1 MDIEKFKNIAVIAL
15 TALMLYGLLIINLF
29 KPASEVSYSE
39 RRKLAQFPEL
49 SAESIWSADFF
60 EGFDSYAVDQTA
72 FREDFRSL
80 KAFVDIN
87 VLRRSDNNG
96 IFIVGDMIFKMEYPL
111 NEKSVIY
118 LCDRINYVYD
128 KYLNGAMNV
137 RYTMVPDKNYY
148 IENPANLVLD
158 YHKME
163 DIIRANIGGNIE
175 YLDLKSGL
183 TLDDYYLTDAH
194 WRQEKLEDVV
204 KLIADGYGADIEE
217 DGYTQESFSPFY
229 GVYYGQAALN
239 VQPDEIIYL
248 TNPAIENAVVTNVER
263 PGETLGVYDRTELG
277 GMDSYNLFMEGPSA
291 VVTAENPLNTS
302 GRELIIFRDSYASSL
317 SPLLLDGYERITLID
332 LRYIHPDLI
341 GDYVSFD
348 SQDVLFMYSA
358 TLFNNSGSIK

>member
-1 MDIEKFKNIAVIAL
+1 MDSEKIKNIAVIAL
-15 TALMLYGLLIINLF
+15 TALTLYGLLIINLF
-29 KPASEVSYSE
+29 KPAAEVSYSE

-49 SAESIWSADFF
+49 TAEAIWSADFF
-60 EGFDSYAVDQTA
+60 EGFDSYTVDQTA

-87 VLRRSDNNG
+87 VLRKSDNNG
-96 IFIVGDMIFKMEYPL
+96 IFIVGDMIFKTEYPL
-111 NEKSVIY
+111 NEQSVAH
-118 LCDRINYVYD
+118 LCDRINYVYE

-148 IENPANLVLD
+148 IENPSHLVMD
-158 YHKME
+158 YHQME
-163 DIIRANIGGNIE
+163 DIIRANVNGGIE
-175 YLDLKSGL
+175 YLDLKGSL

-204 KLIADGYGADIEE
+204 KLITDCYGADIAAG
-217 DGYTQESFSPFY
+217 GYTSESFSPFY

-239 VQPDEIIYL
+239 VQPDEIVYL
-248 TNPAIENAVVTNVER
+248 TNPAIENAVVTNIER

-291 VVTAENPLNTS
+291 VVTAVNPLNAN

-317 SPLLLDGYERITLID
+317 SPLLLEGYERITLVD
-332 LRYIHPDLI
+332 LRYIQPDLI
-341 GDYVSFD
+341 GDYVSFND
-348 SQDVLFMYSA
+348 QDVLFMYSA